1 MKKDFEEI
9 YRNLRRR
16 IEEANFY
23 DSEFFAGSVRIFE
36 GIAYEIIDR
45 VLRYAGE
52 TGPGKIR
59 IVNAES
65 KENDSSLPYLKKAI
79 FDCLV
84 ITEDG
89 RKIAVEIQNRASDF
103 RHRREGFYASKLR
116 VMERAGIG
124 YDEMVDVYLIIF
136 HSDNPF
142 RKEGLNLPLY
152 IKECYIKGTAY
163 KYSDGINVIRVNGEW
178 KGNDSIGE
186 LVEAMHATSSEET
199 SIREFK
205 RALSDKNKERIMM
218 KREKGFMSL
227 AFDDYIASHREELK
241 EDFREEI
248 ENEVR
253 AEVKNEVRDEV
264 LAENRER
271 IREEV
276 EKAKSEIAKEAKYE
290 ALNSFLDSL
299 LAHGVNIPEELVCA
313 VRENTPI
320 YTAKN

>member
-89 RKIAVEIQNRASDF
+89 RKIAVEIQNRAIDF
-103 RHRREGFYASKLR
+103 GHRREGFYASKLR

-142 RKEGLNLPLY
+142 RKEELNLPLY
-152 IKECYIKGTAY
+152 IKECYIKGAAY

-227 AFDDYIASHREELK
+227 AFDDYIASHRDELK
-241 EDFREEI
+241 DELKDEILEENKEKLRAEAREE
-248 ENEVR
+248 
-253 AEVKNEVRDEV
+253 A
-264 LAENRER
+264 
-271 IREEV
+271 
-276 EKAKSEIAKEAKYE
+276 EKARSEIAKEAKYE

-299 LAHGVNIPEELVCA
+299 LAHGVNIPEELVCV

-320 YTAKN
+320 YK

>member
-23 DSEFFAGSVRIFE
+23 DSEFFAGSIRIFE

-89 RKIAVEIQNRASDF
+89 RKIAVEIQNRATDF
-103 RHRREGFYASKLR
+103 GHRREGFYASKLR

-142 RKEGLNLPLY
+142 RKEELNLPLY
-152 IKECYIKGTAY
+152 IKECYIKGTGY

-186 LVEAMHATSSEET
+186 LVEAMHARSSEET

-205 RALSDKNKERIMM
+205 RALRDKNKERIMM

-227 AFDDYIASHREELK
+227 AFDDYIANHRDELKDELKDEILEENKEKLRAEAREE
-241 EDFREEI
+241 
-248 ENEVR
+248 
-253 AEVKNEVRDEV
+253 A
-264 LAENRER
+264 
-271 IREEV
+271 
-276 EKAKSEIAKEAKYE
+276 EKARSEIAKEAKYE

-299 LAHGVNIPEELVCA
+299 LAHGVNIPEELVCV